1 MQPWMT
7 TASTPTDITIDSF
20 QTERWQERQ
29 AELRTVWEALAPEA
43 QHVATRRCALK
54 TMRKQVRLPLS
65 LTTAC
70 CPSARRLYVL
80 ATHVM
85 PSQLA
90 PAGASASPQ
99 YDQLSHDLDLHPPS
113 QTAAPGLGAAML
125 VPEPGTPAFQDWMRT
140 LYDEGNRRRHPMGPA
155 APLPLPGQSRC
166 LMTLQDWLEQTESR
180 PMALGPP
187 EQEAMSRRLRI
198 MSQHLP
204 EISDPC
210 VFETLRLSP
219 CRPGFLVKC
228 LSYRPDMFFVRIRS
242 LMMTRGGLL

>member
-1 MQPWMT
+1 
-7 TASTPTDITIDSF
+7 
-20 QTERWQERQ
+20 
-29 AELRTVWEALAPEA
+29 
-43 QHVATRRCALK
+43 
-54 TMRKQVRLPLS
+54 MRKQVRLPLS

-70 CPSARRLYVL
+70 CPLARRLYIL

-99 YDQLSHDLDLHPPS
+99 YDQLSHDLDLHPPP
-113 QTAAPGLGAAML
+113 QPGLGAAML

-140 LYDEGNRRRHPMGPA
+140 LYDEGNRRQHPMGA

-166 LMTLQDWLEQTESR
+166 LVTLQDWLAQTESR

-219 CRPGFLVKC
+219 RRPSFLVKC
-228 LSYRPDMFFVRIRS
+228 LSDLNMFS
-242 LMMTRGGLL
+242 CA

>member
-1 MQPWMT
+1 
-7 TASTPTDITIDSF
+7 
-20 QTERWQERQ
+20 
-29 AELRTVWEALAPEA
+29 
-43 QHVATRRCALK
+43 
-54 TMRKQVRLPLS
+54 
-65 LTTAC
+65 
-70 CPSARRLYVL
+70 
-80 ATHVM
+80 M

-90 PAGASASPQ
+90 AAGASASPQ
-99 YDQLSHDLDLHPPS
+99 YDQLSHDLHPHPPA

-140 LYDEGNRRRHPMGPA
+140 LYDEGNRRQHPMGA

-166 LMTLQDWLEQTESR
+166 LVTLQDWLAQSELR

-219 CRPGFLVKC
+219 SRPSFLAKRFVSHLTCFLV
-228 LSYRPDMFFVRIRS
+228 RRS

>member
-1 MQPWMT
+1 
-7 TASTPTDITIDSF
+7 
-20 QTERWQERQ
+20 
-29 AELRTVWEALAPEA
+29 
-43 QHVATRRCALK
+43 
-54 TMRKQVRLPLS
+54 MRKQVRLPWFVAH
-65 LTTAC
+65 TTAC
-70 CPSARRLYVL
+70 CPLARRLYIL

-85 PSQLA
+85 PSQLT

-99 YDQLSHDLDLHPPS
+99 YDQLSHDLHPHPPP
-113 QTAAPGLGAAML
+113 QMAAPGLGAAML

-140 LYDEGNRRRHPMGPA
+140 LYDEGNRRQQPMGA

-166 LMTLQDWLEQTESR
+166 LVTLQDWLVQTESR

-204 EISDPC
+204 EISDPY

-219 CRPGFLVKC
+219 CRPSFLAKRFVSDLTCFLVHTQE
-228 LSYRPDMFFVRIRS
+228 LNDD
-242 LMMTRGGLL
+242 TRRTALTDVVASE